1 MNKWKPIL
9 FKTTAL
15 EMIAKNFNDMNMK
28 FYHVFPFFN
37 FSFEYFYFFL
47 FLNKYLSNYFFF
59 FNESNEE
66 ARRFLLRRIIL
77 FKETMTR
84 HNKNLRYI
92 FFSFYHHFTQFY
104 SNLDRKVLWS
114 FLHKKS

>member
-59 FNESNEE
+59 QRKQ
-66 ARRFLLRRIIL
+66 RRGSKIFAA
-77 FKETMTR
+77 
-84 HNKNLRYI
+84 KNNSI
-92 FFSFYHHFTQFY
+92 QGNNDTTQ
-104 SNLDRKVLWS
+104 
-114 FLHKKS
+114 